1 MNKREAAAYLGI
13 STRALERH
21 AMLGHVSVRHEK
33 GPTGDVA
40 IFDEKELRQLKAQ
53 IDERRAPRP
62 FVVRDVGEGSATSE
76 GSAMVRASDTGLSV
90 LAAIMEAARSA
101 SALPPVSIGEKIM
114 LTLTDASALTSLSVG
129 HLRDAI
135 HSGKLKGKII
145 GRGYKIKRGDLD
157 AYIKRL

>member
-1 MNKREAAAYLGI
+1 MHKKEAAAYLGI
-13 STRALERH
+13 STRALEYH
-21 AMLGHVSVRHEK
+21 AKQGHIGVRHEK
-33 GPTGDVA
+33 GATGDVA

-62 FVVRDVGEGSATSE
+62 SVIQDVGEGSATSE
-76 GSAMVRASDTGLSV
+76 SSAMIRASDTGLSV
-90 LAAIMEAARSA
+90 LAAIIDAARSA
-101 SALPPVSIGEKIM
+101 PALPSVSIGEKIM
-114 LTLTDASALTSLSVG
+114 LTLIDASVLTSLSVG

-157 AYIKRL
+157 AYVKRL